1 MALGLQPSDK
11 SGRCAVLRILEDAAA
26 SAAPTIVDPA
36 NQRGLP
42 GSGAGV
48 AIPRIP
54 GRYKP
59 TRESTLVL
67 HNTDGTGAVTLGY
80 LRLRVWSAAIGLWLP
95 LGPGSEAD
103 KGKIN
108 RVNSYGF
115 GVSATNRILHTEF
128 LAFPGHFDAIHAEL
142 GAVGGTGTPKFNL
155 DLLIPIYQDL
165 E

>member
-1 MALGLQPSDK
+1 MSLGLQPHDK
-11 SGRCAVLRILEDAAA
+11 SGRCAVLRILEDAES

-36 NQRGLP
+36 NQKGLP
-42 GSGAGV
+42 TSGVGV

-59 TRESTLVL
+59 PRDSALVL
-67 HNTDGTGAVTLGY
+67 RNTAGTGAVVLGY
-80 LRLRVWSAAIGLWLP
+80 LRLRVWSAAIGLWMP
-95 LGPGSEAD
+95 LGPGSEND

-108 RVNSYGF
+108 RANGYGF

-142 GAVGGTGTPKFNL
+142 GATGATGTPAFTL
-155 DLLIPIYQDL
+155 DLLIPLYQDM